1 MEKKILIITG
11 GKAEKES
18 IIKKAASEADYI
30 ICADGGAKSAF
41 KLGVK
46 PDIIIGDFDSLPS
59 ALLKE
64 AVFKGVTIQKH
75 SPCKDKSDLELAV
88 DYALSLKPLEITIA
102 GALGRRIDH
111 TLFNIFLLKKALC
124 KKVPAKILSSE
135 WEIFLINKKAVI
147 RGRKNFILSL
157 IPLEGDCH
165 GICLKGVK
173 YILRNETLVP
183 GNTRG
188 LSNIILSEVAEVK
201 LMSGMLIA
209 MLGRNGAGGSK

>member
-1 MEKKILIITG
+1 MGKRILIITG

-18 IIKKAASEADYI
+18 IIKEAASLADYI

-46 PDIIIGDFDSLPS
+46 PDIIIGDFDSISSRLIKK
-59 ALLKE
+59 AL
-64 AVFKGVTIQKH
+64 FQGITIQKH

-88 DYALSLKPLEITIA
+88 DYALSLKPLEITIV
-102 GALGRRIDH
+102 GALGRRPDH
-111 TLFNIFLLKKALC
+111 TLFNIFLLKKAFC
-124 KKVPAKILSSE
+124 KEVPARILSSE
-135 WEIFLINKKAVI
+135 WEIFLISKKAVI
-147 RGRKNFILSL
+147 RGKKNFILSL

-173 YILRNETLVP
+173 YTLRNESLAS

-188 LSNIILSEVAEVK
+188 LSNIILSEKAEIK
-201 LMSGMLIA
+201 LRSGILIA
-209 MLGRNGAGGSK
+209 MMGRSVTGES